1 VYVVVFKGIAKTK
14 HSLSFPPF
22 VSFPQSVAIVMHG
35 LETREG
41 WESKREALFERPLAQ
56 SPLLSF
62 AIAEAQLA
70 VKVSLHI
77 QLGENSRRAVG
88 GGDQINQQDQLYE

>member
-1 VYVVVFKGIAKTK
+1 MVKKQE
-14 HSLSFPPF
+14 S
-22 VSFPQSVAIVMHG
+22 
-35 LETREG
+35 

-77 QLGENSRRAVG
+77 QLGENSRRERAVG
-88 GGDQINQQDQLYE
+88 GGDQINQQDQRSFTSKHTQHNRNRGRARMKPPVVPI